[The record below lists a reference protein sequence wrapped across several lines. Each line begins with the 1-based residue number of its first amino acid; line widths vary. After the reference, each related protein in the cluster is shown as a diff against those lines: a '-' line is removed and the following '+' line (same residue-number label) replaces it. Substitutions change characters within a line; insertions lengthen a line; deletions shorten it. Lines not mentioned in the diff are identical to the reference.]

1 MLTYLITSVI
11 LAILPLVVRTERL
24 TNLIAALFFLVQVAG
39 IALVFYFDR
48 VDGVLLSIFRADSM
62 ALLFHTLMTVV
73 LGFALIHSSS
83 YLKAEGI
90 STRSYKAYYTLLML
104 LAVAITCVYYSD
116 NIAMTWVFLELTTI
130 CSAGIIYHREFKQ
143 SLEATW
149 KYVFVCSTGIAMAYL
164 GILLLSTVATDG
176 ALDYASLKTA
186 IMEGNPLYLKVA
198 FLLMV
203 VGYSCKMEIF
213 PLYTVGVDAN
223 FAAPAPA
230 SAFISTALVN
240 AGFVSILRIY
250 NLYASAGDVFI
261 WARHVLI
268 LIGVLSLAVGAMFLR
283 RANNY
288 KRFLS
293 YSTVENMGIVAIG
306 LGIGGVALWAA
317 VFHVVCHTFVK
328 SSMFFH
334 VGIMRH
340 VYDSYSINRIG
351 NYMNINRVGA
361 VGFIVGTLVLLA
373 FPPSPLFVSE
383 VMIFSEIVTVGKW
396 WLLVVMLVLMC
407 VVLYSIWSRSLR
419 LSYHSNQDELHL
431 SAVNRRLSYIASIPL
446 LFAVVLGLWQP
457 KFLTDMIDKVITYV
471 PIVDAQAMSAEE
483 QITESSEQSVIVVE
497 EEAIESVI
505 IPAVEEIQSVEATE
519 DKMQPEVVDNVENE
533 EDKTENIE

>member
-1 MLTYLITSVI
+1 MLPFLIISLI
-11 LAILPLVVRTERL
+11 LAVLPLVVRTERA
-24 TNLIAALFFLVQVAG
+24 TNIIAALFFGVQVAG
-39 IALVFYFDR
+39 IALVIGLGR
-48 VDGVLLSIFRADSM
+48 VDAVLLHIFRADSM
-62 ALLFHTLMTVV
+62 ALLFHALMTVV
-73 LGFALIHSSS
+73 LGFSLLHSSS
-83 YLKAEGI
+83 YLKAENVSI
-90 STRSYKAYYTLLML
+90 RSYKAYYTLLML

-116 NIAMTWVFLELTTI
+116 NIAMTWVFLEATTI
-130 CSAGIIYHREFKQ
+130 CSAGIIYHREFQQ

-164 GILLLSTVATDG
+164 GILLLSTVATHG
-176 ALDYASLKTA
+176 ALDYASLKEVIA
-186 IMEGNPLYLKVA
+186 EGNPLYLKVA

-223 FAAPAPA
+223 YAAPAPA

-240 AGFVSILRIY
+240 AGFLSIMRIY
-250 NLYASAGDVFI
+250 TLYASTGDVFE
-261 WARHVLI
+261 WARHLLI

-306 LGIGGVALWAA
+306 LGVGGVALWAA

-351 NYMNINRVGA
+351 NYININRVGA
-361 VGFIVGTLVLLA
+361 IGFIVGTLVLLA
-373 FPPSPLFVSE
+373 FPPSPLFISE
-383 VMIFSEIVTVGKW
+383 VMIFTEIVSVEKW
-396 WLLVVMLVLMC
+396 WLLVLMLVLMC

-446 LFAVVLGLWQP
+446 VLAIVFGLWQP
-457 KFLTDMIDKVITYV
+457 QVL
-471 PIVDAQAMSAEE
+471 VDAIDDIVNVAPAVEVAEE
-483 QITESSEQSVIVVE
+483 TVVVE
-497 EEAIESVI
+497 EAVAEEVVAE
-505 IPAVEEIQSVEATE
+505 VEESTEVAEPTAEELVLDGEVVAEEAVATE
-519 DKMQPEVVDNVENE
+519 PAQECE
-533 EDKTENIE
+533 IELTSTDETIE

>member
-1 MLTYLITSVI
+1 V
-11 LAILPLVVRTERL
+11 APLVARTERQ
-24 TNLIAALFFLVQVAG
+24 TNILATLFFLVQVAG
-39 IALVFYFDR
+39 IALVIGLNKMDTTM
-48 VDGVLLSIFRADSM
+48 LSIFRTDVLAV
-62 ALLFHTLMTVV
+62 LFHALMTAV
-73 LGFALIHSSS
+73 LGFALLHSSS
-83 YLKAEGI
+83 YLKAEDVT
-90 STRSYKAYYTLLML
+90 TRSYKTYYTLLML

-164 GILLLSTVATDG
+164 GILLLSTVATHG
-176 ALDYASLKTA
+176 NLDYASLREVIANGT
-186 IMEGNPLYLKVA
+186 PLYLKVA

-203 VGYSCKMEIF
+203 VGYSCKMEVC

-223 FAAPAPA
+223 YAAPAPA

-250 NLYASAGDVFI
+250 DLYASTGEVFA
-261 WARHVLI
+261 WARHVMI

-283 RANNY
+283 RTNNY

-306 LGIGGVALWAA
+306 MGIGGVALWAA
-317 VFHVVCHTFVK
+317 VLHVICHTFVK

-361 VGFIVGTLVLLA
+361 IGFIIGTLVLLA
-373 FPPSPLFVSE
+373 FPPSPLFISE
-383 VMIFSEIVTVGKW
+383 VMIFSEIVSLGRW
-396 WLLVVMLVLMC
+396 WLLVVMLLLMC
-407 VVLYSIWSRSLR
+407 VVIYNIWARTLR
-419 LSYHSNQDELHL
+419 LGYHANQDKLHL
-431 SAVNRRLSYIASIPL
+431 SAVNRRLSYSASLLLVVAIA
-446 LFAVVLGLWQP
+446 FGLWQP
-457 KFLTDMIDKVITYV
+457 EVLTTSIDSIVNPIEERMKSDNSATIAPAEEAPVQDIILDNNIDTTIDTPIDDVIT
-471 PIVDAQAMSAEE
+471 DDQ
-483 QITESSEQSVIVVE
+483 TL
-497 EEAIESVI
+497 
-505 IPAVEEIQSVEATE
+505 
-519 DKMQPEVVDNVENE
+519 N
-533 EDKTENIE
+533 

>member
-1 MLTYLITSVI
+1 MLTYLIISLI
-11 LAILPLVVRTERL
+11 LAVLPLVVRTERM
-24 TNLIAALFFLVQVAG
+24 TNVIAALFFLLQVAG
-39 IALVFYFDR
+39 IALIIGYGR
-48 VDGVLLSIFRADSM
+48 VDGVMLSVFRADSM
-62 ALLFHTLMTVV
+62 ALLFHSLMTVV
-73 LGFALIHSSS
+73 LGFSLIHSSS
-83 YLKAEGI
+83 YLKAEQV
-90 STRSYKAYYTLLML
+90 STRSYKTYYTLLML

-116 NIAMTWVFLELTTI
+116 NIAMTWVFLEATTI

-164 GILLLSTVATDG
+164 GIMLLATVAQHG
-176 ALDYASLKTA
+176 ALDYTSLKEA
-186 IMEGNPLYLKVA
+186 IVEGDPLYLKVA

-213 PLYTVGVDAN
+213 PLYTVGIDAN
-223 FAAPAPA
+223 YSAPAPA

-240 AGFVSILRIY
+240 AGFVSIMRIY
-250 NLYASAGDVFI
+250 TLYAESDVFE

-328 SSMFFH
+328 SSMFYH

-351 NYMNINRVGA
+351 NYININRVGA
-361 VGFIVGTLVLLA
+361 IGFIIGTLVLLA
-373 FPPSPLFVSE
+373 FPPSPLFISE
-383 VMIFSEIVTVGKW
+383 VKIFSEIVTVEKW
-396 WLLVVMLVLMC
+396 WLLIVMLVLMC

-446 LFAVVLGLWQP
+446 VFAIVLGLWQP
-457 KFLTDMIDKVITYV
+457 QVLNDAIDSIIAREVAIEIEEVEIVATPEQACEEVAEGAETTDAL
-471 PIVDAQAMSAEE
+471 VDEVEAAAEE
-483 QITESSEQSVIVVE
+483 VIE
-497 EEAIESVI
+497 ETTDENL
-505 IPAVEEIQSVEATE
+505 
-519 DKMQPEVVDNVENE
+519 DNNGDVL
-533 EDKTENIE
+533 